1 MDTTIIECFKN
12 LTIKKDCPLSKEELL
27 KNGMIEMV
35 TDTNDNQ
42 HIVLTSG
49 QTFSDLTPIEKLYV
63 YGTTTIPILSSCQLD
78 EYRTQMK
85 QEMEQF
91 PEYLRNSTNKLVYVL
106 GGFGAL
112 GNPSSFH
119 NPTIR
124 RLRKKVYQQAVARLF
139 RHLVNDYQLV
149 VGNNN
154 VPQLEYYLET
164 LLDRFMYRLKGTAPS
179 AETWHRDVAKDNLIE
194 FNDEIYGGWINL
206 DTKSQ
211 FMSCIPGSHL
221 GVRLKGLPSGFATI
235 GKKDIDKFKPYK
247 QLFEIKPGH
256 CIIFPQYLLHEVV
269 SKKAP
274 YDMMRLFTGW
284 RLSTSGKSFYT
295 NEVLDK
301 LIETQATPIL
311 PSGQKTP
318 MFAANHGSFFL
329 KKNFT
334 IDPSTN
340 YSSNTIEWSKDSFQ
354 PQLLVEKKDYLIV
367 NRYLNSLQD
376 YGLDK
381 YRDYSVEEQKILYPH
396 KLN

>member
-1 MDTTIIECFKN
+1 MDTTMIECFKN
-12 LTIKKDCPLSKEELL
+12 LTIKKDCLLSKEELL
-27 KNGMIEMV
+27 KNRMIEMV

-42 HIVLTSG
+42 HIVLTPG
-49 QTFSDLTPIEKLYV
+49 QTFNDLTPIEKLYV
-63 YGTTTIPILSSCQLD
+63 YGVTTIPILSSSQLD
-78 EYRTQMK
+78 EYRTNLK
-85 QEMEQF
+85 QEMELF
-91 PEYLRNSTNKLVYVL
+91 PEYLRNSANKLVYVL

-139 RHLVNDYQLV
+139 RQLVNDYQTEV
-149 VGNNN
+149 ENND
-154 VPQLEYYLET
+154 QQHTYYLES

-179 AETWHRDVAKDNLIE
+179 AESWHRDVANDKLIE
-194 FNDEIYGGWINL
+194 FYDEIYGGWINL
-206 DTKSQ
+206 DTESQ

-221 GVRLKGLPSGFATI
+221 GVRLKGLQSGFATI

-274 YDMMRLFTGW
+274 YDMMRLFIGW
-284 RLSTSGKSFYT
+284 RLSTTGKSFYT
-295 NEVLDK
+295 NPGLDK
-301 LIETQATPIL
+301 LIETQGTPIL
-311 PSGQKTP
+311 PSGQKPP

-334 IDPSTN
+334 IDPATN
-340 YSSNTIEWSKDSFQ
+340 YSSNTIEWSKDSFH
-354 PQLLVEKKDYLIV
+354 PQLLVSKKDYLIV
-367 NRYLNSLQD
+367 DRYLTSLED
-376 YGLDK
+376 YDLDK
-381 YRDYSVEEQKILYPH
+381 YEDYTPDEKNILYPH
-396 KLN
+396 KL

>member
-1 MDTTIIECFKN
+1 MDTTMIECFKN
-12 LTIKKDCPLSKEELL
+12 LTIKKDCLLSKEELL
-27 KNGMIEMV
+27 KNGIIEMV

-42 HIVLTSG
+42 HIVLKPG
-49 QTFSDLTPIEKLYV
+49 QTFNDLTPIEKLYV
-63 YGTTTIPILSSCQLD
+63 YGVTTIPILSSSQLD
-78 EYRTQMK
+78 EYRTNLK
-85 QEMEQF
+85 QEMELF
-91 PEYLRNSTNKLVYVL
+91 PEYLRNSGNKLVYVL

-139 RHLVNDYQLV
+139 RQLVNDYQTEV
-149 VGNNN
+149 ENND
-154 VPQLEYYLET
+154 QQQTYYLES

-179 AETWHRDVAKDNLIE
+179 AESWHRDVANDKLIE
-194 FNDEIYGGWINL
+194 FYDEIYGGWINL
-206 DTKSQ
+206 DTESQ

-221 GVRLKGLPSGFATI
+221 GVRLKGLQSGFATI

-284 RLSTSGKSFYT
+284 RLSTTGNSFYT
-295 NEVLDK
+295 QEELDRI
-301 LIETQATPIL
+301 IETQATPPL

-334 IDPSTN
+334 IDPTTN
-340 YSSNTIEWSKDSFQ
+340 YSSNTIDWSKDSFQ
-354 PQLLVEKKDYLIV
+354 PQLLVAKKEYLIV
-367 NRYLNSLQD
+367 DRYLKSLEE

-381 YRDYSVEEQKILYPH
+381 YDDYTQEERKILYPH
-396 KLN
+396 KLS

>member
-1 MDTTIIECFKN
+1 MDTTIECFKN
-12 LTIKKDCPLSKEELL
+12 LTIKKDCPISKEELL
-27 KNGMIEMV
+27 KKNLIQIV

-42 HIVLTSG
+42 HIVLTPEIS
-49 QTFSDLTPIEKLYV
+49 FSEPTPIEKLYINGV
-63 YGTTTIPILSSCQLD
+63 TTIPVLSSSQLE
-78 EYRTQMK
+78 EYRKLLK
-85 QEMEQF
+85 QEMTQF
-91 PEYLRNSTNKLVYVL
+91 PEYLRNTTNKLVYVL

-124 RLRKKVYQQAVARLF
+124 KLRRKVYQQAIARLF
-139 RHLVNDYQLV
+139 RQLANDYQEV
-149 VGNNN
+149 
-154 VPQLEYYLET
+154 LEDKEKEYHLEV
-164 LLDRFMYRLKGTAPS
+164 LFDRFMYRLKGTSPS
-179 AETWHRDVAKDNLIE
+179 AESWHRDVAKDSMID

-206 DTKSQ
+206 DTESQ
-211 FMSCIPGSHL
+211 YMSCIPGSHL
-221 GVRLKGLPSGFATI
+221 GVRLKGLKSGFATI
-235 GKKDIDKFKPYK
+235 EKKDIDKFKPYK

-284 RLSTSGKSFYT
+284 RLSTTGNSFYT
-295 NEVLDK
+295 KEGLDK
-301 LIETQATPIL
+301 IIRTQDTPYL

-318 MFAANHGSFFL
+318 IYAANHGSFFL

-340 YSSNTIEWSKDSFQ
+340 YSSNTVEWSNASFH
-354 PQLLVEKKDYLIV
+354 PQLLIAKKDYLIV
-367 NRYLNSLQD
+367 DRYLKSLEE

-381 YRDYSVEEQKILYPH
+381 YEDYTTEEKNILYPH
-396 KLN
+396 KL

>member
-1 MDTTIIECFKN
+1 MVSTVEYFKN
-12 LTIKKDCPLSKEELL
+12 LTIKKDCLLSKEELL
-27 KNGMIEMV
+27 KNGIIEIV

-42 HIVLTSG
+42 HIVLTPG
-49 QTFSDLTPIEKLYV
+49 QTFSDLTPIEKLYINGV
-63 YGTTTIPILSSCQLD
+63 TTIPILSSSKLD
-78 EYRTQMK
+78 EYRNKLK
-85 QEMEQF
+85 QEMEKF
-91 PEYLRNSTNKLVYVL
+91 PEYLRNSNNKLVYVL

-124 RLRKKVYQQAVARLF
+124 KLRGKVYQQVIARLF
-139 RHLVNDYQLV
+139 RQLTNDY
-149 VGNNN
+149 
-154 VPQLEYYLET
+154 LEVLELLEDNDKHYHLEL

-179 AETWHRDVAKDNLIE
+179 AESWHRDVAQDKLIE

-206 DTKSQ
+206 DKESQ

-221 GVRLKGLPSGFATI
+221 GVRLKGLKSGFATI

-284 RLSTSGKSFYT
+284 RLSTTGKSFYT
-295 NEVLDK
+295 QEELDRI
-301 LIETQATPIL
+301 IETQATPPL

-334 IDPSTN
+334 IDPTTK
-340 YSSNTIEWSKDSFQ
+340 YSSNTIDWSKDSFQ
-354 PQLLVEKKDYLIV
+354 PQLLVSKKDYVIV
-367 NRYLNSLQD
+367 NRYLTSLED

-381 YRDYSVEEQKILYPH
+381 YDDYTPEEKNILYPH
-396 KLN
+396 KLS

>member
-1 MDTTIIECFKN
+1 MDNTTLEYFKN
-12 LTIKKDCPLSKEELL
+12 LTIKKECSLSKEELL
-27 KNGMIEMV
+27 KMGQIEIV
-35 TDTNDNQ
+35 TDTSDTQ
-42 HIVLTSG
+42 HIVLTQG
-49 QTFSDLTPIEKLYV
+49 QSFSDLTPIEKLYINGV
-63 YGTTTIPILSSCQLD
+63 TTIPILSSSKLD
-78 EYRTQMK
+78 EYRTRLK

-124 RLRKKVYQQAVARLF
+124 QLRGVVYKQVVDRLF
-139 RHLVNDYQLV
+139 RQLITDYQQV
-149 VGNNN
+149 VENKE
-154 VPQLEYYLET
+154 PMDYHLET
-164 LLDRFMYRLKGTAPS
+164 LLDRFMYRLKGTSPS
-179 AETWHRDVAKDNLIE
+179 AESWHRDVAKDKLIE

-206 DTKSQ
+206 DTESQ

-221 GVRLKGLPSGFATI
+221 GVRLKGLKPGFAAI

-284 RLSTSGKSFYT
+284 RLSTTGKSFYT
-295 NEVLDK
+295 KEILDRI
-301 LIETQATPIL
+301 IETQGSPHL

-318 MFAANHGSFFL
+318 IYASNHGSFFL

-334 IDPSTN
+334 IDPSTK
-340 YSSNTIEWSKDSFQ
+340 YISNTIDWSKDTFQ
-354 PQLLVEKKDYLIV
+354 SQLLVAKNDYLIV
-367 NRYLNSLQD
+367 DRHLKSLEE

-381 YRDYSVEEQKILYPH
+381 YDDYTPEEREILYPH